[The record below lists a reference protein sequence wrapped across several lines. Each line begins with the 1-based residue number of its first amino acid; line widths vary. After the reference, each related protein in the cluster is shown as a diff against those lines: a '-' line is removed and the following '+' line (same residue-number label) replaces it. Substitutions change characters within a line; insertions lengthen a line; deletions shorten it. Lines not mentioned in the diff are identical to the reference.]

1 VSKWPKLTVVTPS
14 LNQAQFLEDAI
25 SSVLDQNYPNL
36 EYVIMDGGSTDGSF
50 EIIRKYEKH
59 LTYWTSAPD
68 KGQTHA
74 ITRGFSQGSGEW
86 LAWLNADD
94 FYLPG
99 AFKAFQEAFEQDQ
112 GEASLYFG
120 TGEVLD
126 QEKGVRRKFWP
137 HSPSF
142 SVEALIYGVDYIMQP
157 TTFFKRTALEAVG
170 GLCQHFHYVMDYDLW
185 IRIGRQF
192 KVEAIKHPIACSR
205 EHPASKTATGRFGRW
220 LEIQR
225 MIISYAGTELT
236 PGLLDY
242 LLQDVYAAT
251 KETSSLIAP
260 AVRRCLLL
268 TLRENAVVAKA
279 FCSAGDWF
287 PDQSVAGQETVET
300 KMLSATRS
308 HKSFFDQFNDLQR
321 ALSRAQADALAR
333 LQNAEELERL
343 LKESEADRAARLAEI
358 GRLGE
363 RLEESEADRAAR
375 LSEIEVLGNQLA
387 ESEAD
392 RTARLVETKR
402 LGKQLAE
409 SEADRAARFAEME
422 RLRNQLAES
431 KAAWLAEMERVGK
444 QLAESEADRAA
455 RFAEMERLRKQL
467 AESKAAR
474 LAEMERLGKQLAESE
489 ADRAARLA
497 EMERLGKQLAES
509 EADRAAR
516 LALMERLGKQLAE
529 SEADRAARLEVIHRL
544 EAELAVLEG
553 HVRELE
559 AVRNH
564 ALVNLLIKLRLVDQ
578 PKT

>member
-1 VSKWPKLTVVTPS
+1 MRKRTDGSSEVSMWPKLTVVTPS
-14 LNQAQFLEDAI
+14 LNQAQFLEEAI

-36 EYVIMDGGSTDGSF
+36 EYVIMDGGSTDGSI

-59 LTYWTSAPD
+59 LTYWTSSPD
-68 KGQTHA
+68 KGQADA
-74 ITRGFSQGSGEW
+74 ITRGFAQGSGEW

-112 GEASLYFG
+112 GEVSLYFG

-157 TTFFKRTALEAVG
+157 TTFFKKTAFEAVG

-220 LEIQR
+220 LEIQK

-242 LLQDVYAAT
+242 LLHDVYAAT
-251 KETSSLIAP
+251 KETSSLIAS

-287 PDQSVAGQETVET
+287 PDQSVASQEPVET
-300 KMLSATRS
+300 KMRGAARS

-321 ALSRAQADALAR
+321 DLNRAKADALAR
-333 LQNAEELERL
+333 LQNAERLERL

-358 GRLGE
+358 
-363 RLEESEADRAAR
+363 
-375 LSEIEVLGNQLA
+375 
-387 ESEAD
+387 
-392 RTARLVETKR
+392 
-402 LGKQLAE
+402 
-409 SEADRAARFAEME
+409 
-422 RLRNQLAES
+422 
-431 KAAWLAEMERVGK
+431 
-444 QLAESEADRAA
+444 
-455 RFAEMERLRKQL
+455 
-467 AESKAAR
+467 
-474 LAEMERLGKQLAESE
+474 ERLGKQLAESE

-497 EMERLGKQLAES
+497 EMERV
-509 EADRAAR
+509 
-516 LALMERLGKQLAE
+516 GKQLAE

-544 EAELAVLEG
+544 ETQLSVLESR
-553 HVRELE
+553 VRELE

-564 ALVNLLIKLRLVDQ
+564 VMVRLLIKLQLIRE
-578 PKT
+578 PKI